1 MKNFWLGALGILF
14 AINASAAVNG
24 LAVKE
29 SKYGVNQTVE
39 RLEKALQAKGM
50 TIFAHIDH
58 RAEAEKVGMKMRP
71 TQLIIFGNP
80 KGGTLLMDAAP
91 TVAIDLPMK
100 AIVWQG
106 PKGHVWLAYNTM
118 AYLKTRH
125 HIKGMGKLIG
135 KLDGMLNAV
144 TNQVVN

>member
-1 MKNFWLGALGILF
+1 MKKFWLGAFGVLF

-29 SKYGVNQTVE
+29 SKYGVNRTME

-50 TIFAHIDH
+50 TLFALINHS
-58 RAEAEKVGMKMRP
+58 AEAEKVGMKMRP
-71 TQLIIFGNP
+71 TQLLIFGNP
-80 KGGTLLMDAAP
+80 KGGTRLMNAAP

-118 AYLKTRH
+118 EYLKTRH
-125 HIKGMGKLIG
+125 DIKGMGQLIG
-135 KLDGMLNAV
+135 KLDGMLDTV